1 MMFCEFVA
9 LHPTLY
15 EGVKLDRG
23 TIDYINYHFYDYTVD
38 AQSFERHFITKLRR
52 LVDIYN
58 NLKAIELQDMVF
70 DITTSKYVRT
80 LAANTINDIKRTG
93 TTNGTNKKENEGKS
107 TGKDTGTTT
116 NTRQTEYEG
125 NVATTGS
132 STTKEDKSTTTKVST
147 ETDAT
152 AKHAE
157 KTLPMETTGSD
168 FDDIVDWSNGGT
180 GISQNN
186 NTGSG
191 TTNTDGTIKD
201 TTTVSNN
208 NEEDTT
214 GKEKVTDN
222 GSHSNDVSGTT
233 SFSETI
239 TDQDSRDLRD
249 LANGKNDEYETL
261 SVNEGQ
267 AVELIKNVWNYL
279 VSPKAIDYLI
289 SNLEPCFI
297 LVF

>member
-1 MMFCEFVA
+1 MLFCEFVA

-93 TTNGTNKKENEGKS
+93 TTNGTNKKDNQGKS
-107 TGKDTGTTT
+107 TGKDTGTTEEV
-116 NTRQTEYEG
+116 RETEYEG
-125 NVATTGS
+125 NVSSTGS
-132 STTKEDKSTTTKVST
+132 TNTQEDKSTTTQTTNST
-147 ETDAT
+147 NAT

-157 KTLPMETTGSD
+157 KTLPMETTGTD
-168 FDDIVDWSNGGT
+168 FDEIVDWSNGGT
-180 GISQNN
+180 GISQNK

-191 TTNTDGTIKD
+191 TTNSGTVIKD
-201 TTTVSNN
+201 TATGSKKDNEDSTGNETVTT
-208 NEEDTT
+208 
-214 GKEKVTDN
+214 N

-261 SVNEGQ
+261 SINEGQ
-267 AVELIKNVWNYL
+267 AVDLIKNVWNYL